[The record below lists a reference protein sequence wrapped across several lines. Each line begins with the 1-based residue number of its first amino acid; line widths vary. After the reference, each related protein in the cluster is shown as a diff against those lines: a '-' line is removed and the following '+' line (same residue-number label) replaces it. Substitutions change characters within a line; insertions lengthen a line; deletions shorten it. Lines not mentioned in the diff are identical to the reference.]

1 MELSVGR
8 TKLKADRRGVLTKV
22 RDVIITQCRN
32 KPVPFTNQMIIRF
45 ISYLYTQLLAI
56 IDVVKV
62 SMVEN
67 GKMTGISLRTS
78 SLFPVM
84 KILTMMTMMVV
95 MTMMT
100 MMTSQPTTI

>member
-67 GKMTGISLRTS
+67 GKIIAFVFALS
-78 SLFPVM
+78 P
-84 KILTMMTMMVV
+84 IL
-95 MTMMT
+95 
-100 MMTSQPTTI
+100 PC